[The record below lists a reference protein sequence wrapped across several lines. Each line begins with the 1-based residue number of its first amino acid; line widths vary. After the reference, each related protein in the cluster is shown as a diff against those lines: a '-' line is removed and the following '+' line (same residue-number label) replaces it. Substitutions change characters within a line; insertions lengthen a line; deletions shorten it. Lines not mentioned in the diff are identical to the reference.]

1 MRQIVTFA
9 VLLLL
14 ASGCDVVNSREVVD
28 RCGKL
33 LDSCSETCKAPT
45 EKPADP
51 TDCWKRCADAYA
63 SCRQDR

>member
-14 ASGCDVVNSREVVD
+14 APGCNELNAREVVD

-33 LDSCSETCKAPT
+33 LDSCSETCKAPA
-45 EKPADP
+45 ESPMDP
-51 TDCWKRCADAYA
+51 TGCWKRCADAYA
-63 SCRQDR
+63 TCRQDR